1 MGTPVLACSYLSQDF
16 VVRDFGG
23 MVMKIIYGLDTGSI
37 EDASQCVLIDA
48 PDIEDLE
55 EWLEEFGHNGL
66 PVLDLVGFL
75 EDKCK

>member
-1 MGTPVLACSYLSQDF
+1 
-16 VVRDFGG
+16 
-23 MVMKIIYGLDTGSI
+23 MKIIYGLDTGSI

-55 EWLEEFGHNGL
+55 GWLEEFGHHGIS
-66 PVLDLVGFL
+66 VLDLIAFL